1 MSWAQRLKR
10 VFGVDITT
18 CVHCSGTVRIV
29 TSIDE
34 LIAIRGILIH
44 FEKHGAMEEARC
56 RPAARKE

>member
-1 MSWAQRLKR
+1 MSWVQRLKR

-34 LIAIRGILIH
+34 LTRVVDVTDRMA
-44 FEKHGAMEEARC
+44 
-56 RPAARKE
+56 